1 MKRTSILYA
10 LLIVLL
16 LPACYDDLGNYDYHE
31 INELEV
37 DSIHPL
43 YNVDIDDSLCIYP
56 TLKGTMYSDTNR
68 FTYQWEIGAQTVGTS
83 HDLELLVNLTAGYK
97 FARYVVTDKETG
109 VRKYHTF
116 NVK

>member
-83 HDLELLVNLTAGYK
+83 HEKISYLQRRNKEFDGCRPGYGI
-97 FARYVVTDKETG
+97 E
-109 VRKYHTF
+109 
-116 NVK
+116 

>member
-43 YNVDIDDSLCIYP
+43 YKRGYRRQPLY
-56 TLKGTMYSDTNR
+56 LSDTER
-68 FTYQWEIGAQTVGTS
+68 
-83 HDLELLVNLTAGYK
+83 D
-97 FARYVVTDKETG
+97 
-109 VRKYHTF
+109 
-116 NVK
+116 NVQ